1 MSTVDNAIQALFQMA
16 HKELLWKNASPT
28 STFAEQNI
36 SVNLSEYD
44 MIAIEH
50 ATPTNGTI
58 FAFITDIS
66 PVERLGLTNN
76 SGELVYGAFCQ
87 SGAAASTRGYSV
99 ARRYDIDDNAL
110 HFRTGSR
117 TLELTTTV
125 DNKMC
130 IPYRIWGLKV

>member
-1 MSTVDNAIQALFQMA
+1 MSVLDNALQALFQMA

-50 ATPTNGTI
+50 ATPINGII
-58 FAFITDIS
+58 FAFVTDIS
-66 PVERLGLTNN
+66 PVEKLGLTNN

-87 SGAAASTRGYSV
+87 SGSAVSTRGYS
-99 ARRYDIDDNAL
+99 ASRRYTLDDNAL
-110 HFRTGSR
+110 HFRTASR
-117 TLELTTTV
+117 TLELMTTI

-130 IPYRIWGLKV
+130 IPYRIWGLKI